1 MAVKRLL
8 GLARPM
14 VWLLLLLLTMTAQ
27 AAIDVQS
34 FDDPAL
40 AQRFEAL
47 SGRLRCPKCQNES
60 IGASNSP
67 IAGDMRARVA
77 AMLRD
82 GASDAEIEDAM
93 VERFGDYALYDPR
106 FEARTWL
113 LWGLPFGL
121 IVIGGGIVALFVVRR
136 RRTGDDTLSAQERRH
151 LDGLIARHDVR
162 NDEPGR
168 DGEPER
174 AGEPG
179 RDA

>member
-1 MAVKRLL
+1 MAVTRLL
-8 GLARPM
+8 GLARPL
-14 VWLLLLLLTMTAQ
+14 VLLAMLLLTTAAQ

-82 GASDAEIEDAM
+82 GASDAEIEGAM

-121 IVIGGGIVALFVVRR
+121 VVIGGGIVALFVVRR
-136 RRTGDDTLSAQERRH
+136 RRAGPQTLSAQERRH
-151 LDGLIARHDVR
+151 LDGLIARHNARD
-162 NDEPGR
+162 DEPGQA
-168 DGEPER
+168 DD
-174 AGEPG
+174 PG